1 MAEAAAE
8 FGPQVLSLDEE
19 LLRVLIAGNKVRLE
33 KLLSGEGGG
42 GGHSHQQPQT
52 DGQQVTISFH
62 GAACAPVAAAPQPE
76 LSGTIRL
83 LGVTSN
89 GSTALHIVAI
99 HGHAELAAL
108 ICARAPSLAAA
119 RNRCL
124 DTLLHCAAKAGHRE
138 VAACLLRTMQGG
150 AAAGTDQ
157 AALLAPRN
165 KTGATALHEAVR
177 RSRVEV
183 VDLLMTTAPWLA
195 AVTTDGGV
203 SPLYMAAAAESVQMV
218 QLLLRPSR
226 NGGPS
231 PASAAGPEGR
241 TALHVA
247 AISTTKGVTK

>member
-1 MAEAAAE
+1 MAEAHPPEVE
-8 FGPQVLSLDEE
+8 FGPQKLTLDDELVQTLAAGDSIRLQE
-19 LLRVLIAGNKVRLE
+19 LLGS
-33 KLLSGEGGG
+33 SGGEA
-42 GGHSHQQPQT
+42 QPQT
-52 DGQQVTISFH
+52 NGQVAINLH
-62 GAACAPVAAAPQPE
+62 GAVPVAAASA
-76 LSGTIRL
+76 LARGGTSRL

-89 GSTALHIVAI
+89 GSTALHIVAN

-108 ICARAPSLAAA
+108 ICEWAPLLAAT

-124 DTLLHCAAKAGHRE
+124 DTPLHCAAKAGHTE
-138 VAACLLRTMQGG
+138 VAACLLQTMLG
-150 AAAGTDQ
+150 ASTEGET
-157 AALLAPRN
+157 ALQSRN
-165 KTGATALHEAVR
+165 RAGATALHEAVR

-247 AISTTKGVTK
+247 AISTTKGVTE